1 MENSLDKI
9 FANDKN
15 SVTLTLGDYESI
27 KAVYDENKS
36 LKEEK
41 EKLFESIRRVSRIF
55 VNAGV
60 PEEVF
65 KQLSEGKLEAR
76 SEIVHGSIVDP
87 LATTYVL
94 LIETHN

>member
-9 FANDKN
+9 FANNKN

-27 KAVYDENKS
+27 RAENEY
-36 LKEEK
+36 LKK
-41 EKLFESIRRVSRIF
+41 NNEKLFESIRRVSRIF

-76 SEIVHGSIVDP
+76 SYTIDDP

-94 LIETHN
+94 MIDVHE